1 MTSKCHKC
9 GTSYSSNT
17 LGGLCSAC
25 LLATA
30 LVDDTEESAATVAM
44 PAIGKRFGDYQLL
57 AEIGRGG
64 MGVVYRAQQLSLNR
78 TVAVKVLL
86 LSAHADSEAYYRFS
100 KEAEMAA
107 ALQHPGIVAIHE
119 IGEQDGVPYITMGL
133 IEGSNLTQLCDG
145 RPLEATRAATFVAA
159 IADAVQHAHEHRVF
173 HRDLKPSNILV
184 DRHDRPHVSDFGI
197 AKRLDDA
204 FEATLTGQILGSPNY
219 LSPEQA
225 LGNTAMVGPPTDV
238 YGLGAILYYL
248 LTGRAPFLGSSI
260 TETFRLVIETEPV
273 PPRLLNPDIPRDL
286 ETVCLKC
293 LEKDYS
299 RRYQS
304 ASELALDL
312 RRFLHN
318 EPVAAQPPSNT
329 YRFIKFVRRNRLA
342 VGSAIVVAFIL
353 IAGTVISTYLAVR
366 AKRAERLAE
375 LERSTAVTERARAE
389 DLLTFMLGDLRD
401 QLAKVGRLDV
411 LEAVGNKAMAYFSSK
426 NVQDLDDVTLAQHAK
441 ALTQI
446 GEVRMAQAR
455 YIDAKSAFMEAY
467 HRASALATRHPKED
481 TILFERGQAE
491 YWNGFVHWKCGELS
505 SASHWLTLYYS
516 TCQELV
522 SLDPTRLTWKSE
534 LAYGHHNLAA
544 LRQERGEF
552 ATARE
557 DFLAELATLE
567 QMSKSNPTDLDIRFR
582 VADVHAWLG
591 GLAEQQGEFAEAEK
605 EYATLTINLE
615 QLVEPTHRSTRW
627 QYRMGDA
634 LLYET
639 DISIKTGR
647 FAAASARL
655 KEARLLLDALV
666 AHDESNRRWLAVSL
680 NARLKEIMLAR
691 QRGDLSAASIQM
703 DEVRPKVEKLFAA
716 EPTDRR
722 FALALARAWR
732 VEAELRAFMNRSGA
746 EDCVI
751 KAIELGNN
759 LLREGRA
766 IDADVGECASAYIV
780 SAQIASQKNDIG
792 ASERD
797 LKKALALLMPR
808 IANTRDCRLLEPA
821 ARATYLLGRL
831 EESWAIVTKLTSM
844 GYVPLT
850 PWPTSNQLMASDRS
864 VQSVQ

>member
-30 LVDDTEESAATVAM
+30 LFDDTEESAATVAM

-159 IADAVQHAHEHRVF
+159 IADAVQHAHDHRVF

-342 VGSAIVVAFIL
+342 VGSASTVALVLVAGSVV
-353 IAGTVISTYLAVR
+353 STYQAVR
-366 AKRAERLAE
+366 ATRAEHVAE
-375 LERSTAVTERARAE
+375 LERSTAVNERARAE

-401 QLAKVGRLDV
+401 QLARVGRLDV

-426 NVQDLDDVTLAQHAK
+426 NVQDLDDITLAHHAK

-455 YIDAKSAFMEAY
+455 YADATSAFMEAY
-467 HRASALATRHPKED
+467 NRASALANRHPKEG

-491 YWNGFVHWKCGELS
+491 YWNGYVHWQCGELE
-505 SASHWLTLYYS
+505 SATHWLTLYYS
-516 TCQELV
+516 TCKELV
-522 SLDPTRLTWKSE
+522 ALDPSRISWQSE
-534 LAYGHHNLAA
+534 LAYGHHNLAV

-552 ATARE
+552 ATARA
-557 DFLAELATLE
+557 DFIAELDTME
-567 QMSKSNPTDLDIRFR
+567 QINKSSPGDMDVRFR
-582 VADVHAWLG
+582 IADAHSWLG
-591 GLAEQQGEFAEAEK
+591 GLAEQQGNFEEARK
-605 EYATLTINLE
+605 EYLTQIIVLE
-615 QLVEPTHRSTRW
+615 QLAEPTRRSTRW
-627 QYRMGDA
+627 QYRMADA
-634 LLYET
+634 WLHEAHLNIET
-639 DISIKTGR
+639 GQ
-647 FAAASARL
+647 FAAATSRL
-655 KEARLLLDALV
+655 KDARLLLDVLV
-666 AHDESNRRWLAVSL
+666 AHDPSNRRWLAASL

-691 QRGDLSAASIQM
+691 QRGDLLDASIQI
-703 DEVRPKVEKLFAA
+703 DEARPQLEKLVAA
-716 EPTDRR
+716 EPTDRN
-722 FALALARAWR
+722 FAILSAVAWR
-732 VEAELRAFMNRSGA
+732 LQAELRFSTGRPGA
-746 EDCVI
+746 TDCI
-751 KAIELGNN
+751 SKAIESGNA
-759 LLREGRA
+759 LLQKRRPS
-766 IDADVGECASAYIV
+766 DADIGELASAYIV
-780 SAQIASQKNDIG
+780 SAQIASQSSDPTLLK
-792 ASERD
+792 RD
-797 LKKALALLMPR
+797 LQRALELLAPR
-808 IANTRDCRLLEPA
+808 VSGTQDCRLLDPF
-821 ARATYLLGRL
+821 ARATHLLGRL
-831 EESWAIVTKLTSM
+831 EESWAIVSKLRYM

-850 PWPTSNQLMASDRS
+850 PWPASHQLMASDRS